1 MHLGKGN
8 QESIYY
14 MGNQQLDTVDEE
26 RYLGVVI
33 TNNLKPSRQW
43 HTAYARASK
52 SLGLIYRTISYK
64 SPDILLKVYKTLVR
78 PHLEYCVSAW
88 SPHYVKDK
96 VC

>member
-33 TNNLKPSRQW
+33 TNNLKPSRQC

-52 SLGLIYRTISYK
+52 SLGLIHRTISYK
-64 SPDILLKVYKTLVR
+64 SPDILLKLYKTLVR